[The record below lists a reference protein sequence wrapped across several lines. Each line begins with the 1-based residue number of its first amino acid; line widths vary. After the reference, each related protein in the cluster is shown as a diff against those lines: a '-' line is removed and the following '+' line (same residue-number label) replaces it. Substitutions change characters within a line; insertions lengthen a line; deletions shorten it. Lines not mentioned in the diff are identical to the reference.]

1 MASALLALAKPVYQG
16 IQAEKKFIH
25 DNPGIAG
32 DRFSM
37 KRVKSIPYGFGAFAK
52 GFIGGGGTDK
62 LAGMVAKK
70 RAGGVVGPMLRVE
83 ESRVRGAPG
92 PFHGR
97 RDAGSIVAGMSHG
110 SPQVLGYI
118 PHVGHRRELHRRQH
132 DASVAVVG

>member
-52 GFIGGGGTDK
+52 GFIGAGGTDR
-62 LAGMVAKK
+62 LAGRAQKK
-70 RAGGVVGPMLRVE
+70 RAGGSVLPDQWLGINP
-83 ESRVRGAPG
+83 
-92 PFHGR
+92 
-97 RDAGSIVAGMSHG
+97 RDQGSIVSGMALG
-110 SPQVLGYI
+110 SPKVLGYI

>member
-52 GFIGGGGTDK
+52 GFIGGGGTEKEDSRI
-62 LAGMVAKK
+62 
-70 RAGGVVGPMLRVE
+70 RAQP
-83 ESRVRGAPG
+83 
-92 PFHGR
+92 

-118 PHVGHRRELHRRQH
+118 PHVGHRRELHRRRH